1 MRRFGKRVLGWGF
14 MVMLLI
20 TIFPVGAWAGDK
32 PAVSLEQAIR
42 TVKDNFSIPGEFT
55 NFTSGYNNYNGRATW
70 SLNWN
75 ANDGKGGG
83 FNAQVDAAT
92 GEIINMNMWQPVDRP
107 EPGLQV
113 PAFSQ
118 DEARQA
124 AEKVFKRLAANHI
137 ADLQA
142 VPDSDQVIPLN
153 NYGPVTYSFRWQRL
167 VNGIPF
173 PENGVNINIRSDN
186 GQVVN
191 YSLDWTNADFPAAT
205 GAITPEKARQ
215 AFDKAGMLELQYY
228 LPPQP
233 GPVVAGQKRLPQLVY
248 IINHPANGLIDAL
261 TGEPLV
267 MDDGKWFKGGA
278 GGMGELAEMHN
289 GAASQTTK
297 PLSPEEIKEIEKT
310 AKLIS
315 QDAAIAA
322 VKKWLAI
329 PANLTLSS
337 ANLAVDWQDPETSIW
352 NLSWNTSKPDPG
364 QINYVTA
371 RVDATTGELVG
382 FDLSYPSPDGKPG
395 QLDRQGA
402 QQMVE
407 DFLRQVQ
414 PERFREVKLDANS
427 RYGPGP
433 IPLKSGQ
440 NQPVQY
446 FNYRRLVNGIPFPE
460 NGISVTVDTVAK
472 RITSY
477 NLNWGQFDFPA
488 QKNLLQTE
496 KATEIFL
503 KSRPLTLTYIQI
515 FGSAGP
521 GEVRLVYQPLA
532 APGTSAAAMVDARTG
547 QLLDWQG
554 TPLNQAPRPYHFND
568 IAGNFAKREI
578 NLLGQAGLF
587 GEYGS
592 AFHPDENITAV
603 SLLRAMLMAKNGV
616 QGNSDL
622 GDDEVLK
629 RAREQGWLK
638 EDLQPGASITR
649 ETLAKLM
656 IRLLNLDHVAR
667 VEGIYR
673 VPYTD
678 AGSLSSDSL
687 GYVALS
693 WGLGILKGNGST
705 FEPGHQVTRAEAA
718 AALVRTLAVKPLK
731 CS

>member
-1 MRRFGKRVLGWGF
+1 MSAVRRFGKRVLGWGL

-20 TIFPVGAWAGDK
+20 TIFPVGAQAGDK

-118 DEARQA
+118 DEARQV
-124 AEKVFKRLAANHI
+124 AEKVLKRLAANHI

-142 VPDSDQVIPLN
+142 VPDTNQVIPLN

-173 PENGVNINIRSDN
+173 PENGVNINIRGDN

-215 AFDKAGMLELQYY
+215 AFDQAGMLELQYY
-228 LPPQP
+228 LPPQH

-382 FDLSYPSPDGKPG
+382 FDLSYSSPDGKPG

-427 RYGPGP
+427 KYGPGP

-440 NQPVQY
+440 NPPVQY

-488 QKNLLQTE
+488 PKNLLQTE
-496 KATEIFL
+496 KAAEIFL

-515 FGSAGP
+515 FGPAGP

-568 IAGNFAKREI
+568 IAGNFAEREI

-649 ETLAKLM
+649 ETLAKLI

-718 AALVRTLAVKPLK
+718 AALVRTLAVKM
-731 CS
+731 